1 MLLIKL
7 ALINKETQFKI
18 ITKVLI
24 KQQKKNQT
32 KLKRKTSINQI
43 NKRKLNS
50 QKNNKP
56 IKINPS

>member
-32 KLKRKTSINQI
+32 KLQRKTSINQI

>member
-24 KQQKKNQT
+24 KQQQKKSNQASKKN
-32 KLKRKTSINQI
+32 INQS
-43 NKRKLNS
+43 NK
-50 QKNNKP
+50 QKETK
-56 IKINPS
+56 